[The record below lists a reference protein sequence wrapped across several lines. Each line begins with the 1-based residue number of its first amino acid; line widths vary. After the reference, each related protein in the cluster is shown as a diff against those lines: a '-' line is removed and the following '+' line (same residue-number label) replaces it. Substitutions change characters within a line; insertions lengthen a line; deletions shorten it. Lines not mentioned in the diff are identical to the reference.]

1 MPRLTGRSAIEGE
14 RVTTVLT
21 YLTEGFGGGATNFP
35 FLNLSVGGGG
45 GDAAAEIE
53 GEKTTIGA
61 SASPPPPQLPRLWLG
76 VGDAILF
83 WSLHHN
89 GSLNPLST
97 HQGQPTHELVRLL
110 YQLHVH
116 LFFTSWIDSVL

>member
-1 MPRLTGRSAIEGE
+1 MGLILDAEEETQARGGE
-14 RVTTVLT
+14 A
-21 YLTEGFGGGATNFP
+21 ATAGH
-35 FLNLSVGGGG
+35 SGH
-45 GDAAAEIE
+45 E

-61 SASPPPPQLPRLWLG
+61 SASPPPPQLPQLWLG

-110 YQLHVH
+110 YQLHVQ
-116 LFFTSWIDSVL
+116 LQVGLTLCYDWVPDRLSDR